1 MRHVFPGQRSR
12 LEERSTTS
20 TPARYCRDSAL
31 TALPYYH
38 ADSWSIMLRNVG
50 TRVAEAGKPKTLGR
64 LHINATRSPF
74 LLQNTLQ
81 RPFSTPRQS
90 PPTVPVHPFT
100 KSWRKPDQPPTLHH
114 LASTAWKRCAHSRSK
129 RRRLAG
135 EIRNKSSV
143 SNGKIKAPSNN
154 TNLSAPKAE
163 LSPKPKPEKSAQKP
177 GRPIPPA
184 PTPAPTSHHLLDRL
198 PQLPHLHRPTKD
210 ELLAAASG
218 AWARMG
224 VRFKW
229 FSIKSARP
237 FNIDDISAFFSW
249 IFVGHLVWL
258 IVGTTT
264 FFSLLVFVV
273 NTVFAQGKQ

>member
-1 MRHVFPGQRSR
+1 
-12 LEERSTTS
+12 
-20 TPARYCRDSAL
+20 
-31 TALPYYH
+31 
-38 ADSWSIMLRNVG
+38 MLRNVG
-50 TRVAEAGKPKTLGR
+50 TRVSEACRPKIIDFLA
-64 LHINATRSPF
+64 INTTRSPF
-74 LLQNTLQ
+74 LRSSLSSFQ

-90 PPTVPVHPFT
+90 PPIAVYPFIS
-100 KSWRKPDQPPTLHH
+100 SWRTPEQRSRLQH
-114 LASTAWKRCAHSRSK
+114 LASSAWKRCAHSRSK

-143 SNGKIKAPSNN
+143 SNGKSRTPSPNVS
-154 TNLSAPKAE
+154 TPKAE
-163 LSPKPKPEKSAQKP
+163 LSPKAKPEKSAQKIEDP
-177 GRPIPPA
+177 VP
-184 PTPAPTSHHLLDRL
+184 PTSHHLLDRL
-198 PQLPHLHRPTKD
+198 PHLPHIHRPTKE

-218 AWARMG
+218 AWARLG

-273 NTVFAQGKQ
+273 NTVFAQGGQDTRHRIMAED